1 MKVHHFRIMKIGW
14 LRNVILIVFLMS
26 GFHTYAQVKQG
37 FESLKEFDFFKARK
51 LFVSSLKKDPAA
63 ANYGLAQLHFD
74 NLNHFHSLDSAY
86 KRIQLS
92 ENAFQ
97 IVSEKKRLKYLK
109 YQISDSSIKHL
120 KSSIYTEAFKVAGQK
135 TQPQGY
141 ETYISSFPGSPW
153 ALKAVHLRDSFALVN
168 CILSGKAIDF
178 EIFLQQYPTSEFRL
192 LAEKKLDRVRYEQ
205 VIKLNSVTDL
215 ESFLLKFPN
224 SAFVAD
230 IENALY
236 RLQVIQGT
244 QEELYRFVKKYPN
257 NINTPQAWELLYA
270 QFTSDQRT
278 ESYANFKIQFPEF
291 PFQEKI
297 SNDFKRARLKLFP
310 VVENE
315 LWGFADSTGKVL
327 IPYQFND
334 AEYFSENLALVQI
347 DGKKGFINKNG
358 FRVIAPNFKEA
369 ETFANGL
376 AIVETES
383 ASGIINTRG
392 EWIVKP
398 MYYSISGPYG
408 NFYRVEN
415 GEKYGVID
423 RFGNAI
429 TEVKYDDLEGFTE
442 GKAAFAL
449 EGLAGFI
456 DTTGKE
462 IIPAQFEEAGL
473 FVNGIAK
480 VMIEQ
485 KYGLINSEGKFIV
498 NPKYARISNISEG
511 LFFVSGEKKCG
522 YIDSKGT
529 QVIKSADIC
538 AGPVLGI
545 EGFQEGLARIERKG
559 KVGFIDKKGK
569 LVVPANLEQAGYFS
583 NGLAPFRKK
592 KKWGYINKT
601 GKVIIE
607 PIYDN
612 AFPFQNGKARVKKN
626 GKIGMINKEGKLI
639 LEAKYDEITEI
650 NGFYLLS
657 IQEKKC
663 LFDQELNVLLDC
675 NYDDINRT
683 EEPSVFQLIIDQKM
697 AYYHSELKQVFWEE
711 KLVE

>member
-1 MKVHHFRIMKIGW
+1 
-14 LRNVILIVFLMS
+14 MS
-26 GFHTYAQVKQG
+26 GFNTYAQIKKG

-51 LFVSSLKKDPAA
+51 LFISSLKKDPAA

-74 NLNHFHSLDSAY
+74 KLNHFHSLDSAF
-86 KRIQLS
+86 KRIQFS
-92 ENAFQ
+92 DSAFQ
-97 IVSEKKRLKYLK
+97 RLSEKKRLNYLK
-109 YQISDSSIKHL
+109 YQVNDSSIKHL
-120 KSSIYTEAFKVAGQK
+120 KSSIYTEAFKAAGLNN
-135 TQPQGY
+135 QPQGY
-141 ETYISSFPGSPW
+141 ETYLSSFPGTPW
-153 ALKAVHLRDSFALVN
+153 ASKAVHLRDSFALVN
-168 CILSGKAIDF
+168 CISSGKAIDY
-178 EIFLQQYPTSEFRL
+178 ETFLQQYPTSEFKL

-205 VIKLNSVTDL
+205 VIKLNSIPDL
-215 ESFLLKFPN
+215 ETFLLQFPN

-230 IENALY
+230 IDNALY

-244 QEELYRFVKKYPN
+244 QEELYSFVKKYPN
-257 NINTPQAWELLYA
+257 NINAPQAWELLYA

-291 PFQEKI
+291 PFQDKI
-297 SNDFKRARLKLFP
+297 SSDFERARIKLYP

-347 DGKKGFINKNG
+347 DGRKGFINKNG
-358 FRVIAPNFKEA
+358 FRVVLPIFKEA
-369 ETFANGL
+369 EAFTNGL
-376 AIVETES
+376 AIVETDS
-383 ASGIINTRG
+383 ASGIINPRG
-392 EWIVKP
+392 EWVVKP
-398 MYYSISGPYG
+398 IYYSISGPYG

-429 TEVKYDDLEGFTE
+429 TEIKYDDLEGFTE

-462 IIPAQFEEAGL
+462 IIPAQFEEVGL

-485 KYGLINSEGKFIV
+485 KYGLINGEGKFIV
-498 NPKYARISNISEG
+498 NPKYGRISNISEG
-511 LFFVSGEKKCG
+511 LYFVSGEKKCG
-522 YIDSKGT
+522 YIDSKGN
-529 QVIKSADIC
+529 QVIKQTDIC
-538 AGPVLGI
+538 AGPVFGI

-569 LVVPANLEQAGYFS
+569 LVIPANLEQAGYFS

-592 KKWGYINKT
+592 KKWGYINKA

-612 AFPFQNGKARVKKN
+612 AFPFQNGKARVKNN
-626 GKIGMINKEGKLI
+626 GKTGIINKDGKILI
-639 LEAKYDEITEI
+639 ELKYDEITEL
-650 NGFYLLS
+650 NGYYLLS
-657 IQEKKC
+657 LQEKKC
-663 LFDQELNVLLDC
+663 LFDQELIALLAC
-675 NYDDINRT
+675 NYDDINKT
-683 EEPSVFQLIIDQKM
+683 DEPQIFQLIIDQKM
-697 AYYHSELKQVFWEE
+697 AYYHSGLKQIFWEE
-711 KLVE
+711 NIVE